1 MLLAPRFALCSN
13 FFVYFCRDGSRVCSR
28 NSHSSVL
35 VTGRA
40 STPPHPGTRAPPG
53 ARGLHCPI
61 VFTPAQSCF
70 LFLSSCPHCVL
81 CRSPWK
87 KTSSFPCPEE
97 SMWARASA
105 PSPWPRT
112 PLILASGEKFRYS
125 VIIPLPLSAVS
136 PLLRLRGRLRGEP
149 PHFSRLRESAR
160 QPLHGIGTR
169 RLFRGR
175 KHLLQAGRRLPCHS
189 APPVPSPAD
198 RPTFPRRPA
207 GGYAEAPLG
216 RPQGPG
222 KRRRAPHRRPPR
234 RAGVQKRPPQEMRF
248 QRGSRRGACPL

>member
-1 MLLAPRFALCSN
+1 MP
-13 FFVYFCRDGSRVCSR
+13 
-28 NSHSSVL
+28 
-35 VTGRA
+35 
-40 STPPHPGTRAPPG
+40 PPHPTLAP
-53 ARGLHCPI
+53 ARLPVPEGSTVLLSFRQPR
-61 VFTPAQSCF
+61 VAF
-70 LFLSSCPHCVL
+70 SSCPLALTVFCAG
-81 CRSPWK
+81 PTWK
-87 KTSSFPCPEE
+87 KTSSSPCPEE
-97 SMWARASA
+97 SMRAGASA
-105 PSPWPRT
+105 PSRWPRT

-136 PLLRLRGRLRGEP
+136 LLLRLRGRLRGEP

-189 APPVPSPAD
+189 EPPVPSPAD

-207 GGYAEAPLG
+207 GGYSEAPLG

-234 RAGVQKRPPQEMRF
+234 RAGAG
-248 QRGSRRGACPL
+248 RGSRIGPRRR